1 MRFRLNFMVASLALL
16 GGLLLSAGA
25 APADTLTNSS
35 VNVAVLDPNMSTILG
50 TGTVAVGVTQTC
62 PGSSTL
68 SAICS
73 QFGGGTESITV
84 GTNSITLA
92 YMGSAT
98 FGSGAFNGFEFS
110 GLTFAS
116 GIPLNGF
123 TLGTNTISGFTSS
136 DVTSSGSTVFIN
148 LAGLPAM
155 GTVVVD
161 LTTGSS
167 TSVPE
172 PSSLAMLAVGLLGIG
187 VFGLARRRVHSD
199 LLS

>member
-1 MRFRLNFMVASLALL
+1 MFMAMAHSTAMPRCLVVAATALLLAGCNTMNGALDTTANDYSGNSALL
-16 GGLLLSAGA
+16 GGG
-25 APADTLTNSS
+25 S
-35 VNVAVLDPNMSTILG
+35 VSL
-50 TGTVAVGVTQTC
+50 QT
-62 PGSSTL
+62 PSST
-68 SAICS
+68 
-73 QFGGGTESITV
+73 T
-84 GTNSITLA
+84 
-92 YMGSAT
+92 
-98 FGSGAFNGFEFS
+98 FS

-116 GIPLNGF
+116 GNPLNGF